1 MLTCTM
7 PAAFRQQNQSNQL
20 LHTHTR
26 ARAHAL
32 GDTRVPALIVQHN
45 SEFHPSKKLLNPQSI
60 KVISSS
66 TNITSGCRQLLIRFR
81 RTVDWFFELNSKLFK
96 AFLILSRKKNNSR
109 PRTMIFFIQSRIKA
123 SLSSRRD
130 LNARLERERHYSL
143 LHLSYVAAIR
153 CEMQNFV
160 IRPKNHQKKKHK
172 PLLAKFSDRWL
183 QDCDSL
189 RQLLSNG
196 GASSLGITLLQHS
209 SSSGAATVQTHTQ
222 YQPDSRGGLVVIKRS
237 PDYTRA
243 ADSFYVFSLKI
254 TAMRSFGNAL
264 HTITAVPESTQPSAP
279 CGTVK

>member
-1 MLTCTM
+1 MQGWSGNGIIRYYTSAT
-7 PAAFRQQNQSNQL
+7 L
-20 LHTHTR
+20 LQYVVKCKT
-26 ARAHAL
+26 
-32 GDTRVPALIVQHN
+32 
-45 SEFHPSKKLLNPQSI
+45 
-60 KVISSS
+60 
-66 TNITSGCRQLLIRFR
+66 
-81 RTVDWFFELNSKLFK
+81 
-96 AFLILSRKKNNSR
+96 LS
-109 PRTMIFFIQSRIKA
+109 FDQ
-123 SLSSRRD
+123 
-130 LNARLERERHYSL
+130 
-143 LHLSYVAAIR
+143 
-153 CEMQNFV
+153 
-160 IRPKNHQKKKHK
+160 KNHQKKKHK

>member
-1 MLTCTM
+1 
-7 PAAFRQQNQSNQL
+7 
-20 LHTHTR
+20 
-26 ARAHAL
+26 
-32 GDTRVPALIVQHN
+32 
-45 SEFHPSKKLLNPQSI
+45 
-60 KVISSS
+60 
-66 TNITSGCRQLLIRFR
+66 
-81 RTVDWFFELNSKLFK
+81 
-96 AFLILSRKKNNSR
+96 
-109 PRTMIFFIQSRIKA
+109 MIFFIQSRIKA